1 VALPPVFATLMLL
14 LLVALSCQVDSSVL
28 LDARMWR
35 LFVVVLDAASS
46 RLRSRG
52 AASGVRANLLVCGPC
67 LLFLLF
73 SYSFFSFVLK
83 LGAL

>member
-1 VALPPVFATLMLL
+1 
-14 LLVALSCQVDSSVL
+14 
-28 LDARMWR
+28 
-35 LFVVVLDAASS
+35 VVVLDAASS